1 MDSNIDRFDDLR
13 PVKDDEVSSVIKELL
28 SDPGFKHAIGYINPG
43 MSWEEF
49 NVVMSSF
56 STKFQFQS
64 SIIAPVI
71 AGLANNTSL
80 GFTASGWENYDGS
93 KPYTFISNHRDII
106 LDAGL
111 LNVLRHNYGQQTT
124 EIAIGDNLFVFPWI
138 EKLVRL
144 NKSFVVRRGVSVRQ
158 MLEVSKHLSEYIHYT
173 ITQKKESI
181 WIAQRQGRAKDSDD
195 RTQESLL
202 KMLAL
207 APEKTSVLESLRELD
222 IVPLAISY
230 EYDPCDY
237 LKAQEFQLKRDD
249 PEYKKPQGSDLKN
262 METGLLGFK
271 GRIHF
276 RFAKPINNR
285 LDECCAGC
293 DKQETVVRIASL
305 IDKEIHC
312 NYEIY
317 PVNYIAYDLVHGSH
331 RFEDKY
337 SIDEREKFT
346 RYVDEQID
354 KIRMENKDY
363 EFLKKKI
370 WEMYSNILKNYLA
383 AHEA

>member
-13 PVKDDEVSSVIKELL
+13 PVNDDEVSSVIKELL
-28 SDPGFKHAIGYINPG
+28 TDPGFKHAIGYINPG
-43 MSWEEF
+43 MPWEEF
-49 NVVMSSF
+49 CSVMSRF
-56 STKFQFQS
+56 TTKFEFQS
-64 SIIAPVI
+64 NIIAPVI

-80 GFTASGWENYDGS
+80 GFTASGWENYEGE

-158 MLEVSKHLSEYIHYT
+158 MLEVSKHLSEYIHHT
-173 ITQKKESI
+173 ITQKNASV

-207 APEKTSVLESLRELD
+207 APEKTSVVASLHELN

-249 PEYKKPQGSDLKN
+249 PEYKKSQANDLKN

-276 RFAKPINNR
+276 RFAKPINDR
-285 LDECCAGC
+285 LDEYCAGC
-293 DKQETVVRIASL
+293 DKQQTVLRIASL
-305 IDKEIHC
+305 IDREIHY

-317 PVNYIAYDLVHGSH
+317 PVNYIAYDLVNNSH

-337 SIDEREKFT
+337 TIDDREKFI

-363 EFLKKKI
+363 AFLKKKI
-370 WEMYSNILKNYLA
+370 WEMYSNILRNYLA